1 MEDVVNLI
9 RTRMGLASRERRFPK
24 KSTIAEAISMA
35 RNKRR
40 ALEEEI
46 EIDFPHLGEH
56 ETEILELA
64 KNYESYKRER
74 ALLDYDDLLY
84 RLADLLQ
91 QYEDGRRRPYDS
103 YRSTMIDDNPHTT

>member
-1 MEDVVNLI
+1 M
-9 RTRMGLASRERRFPK
+9 

-35 RNKRR
+35 RSKRR
-40 ALEEEI
+40 ALEEDI

-56 ETEILELA
+56 QTEILELA

-84 RLADLLQ
+84 RLAELLE
-91 QYEDGRRRPYDS
+91 QYGNGRRRLLESHLYI
-103 YRSTMIDDNPHTT
+103 MIDEYHGTNNLLADLERVHAVPQR

>member
-1 MEDVVNLI
+1 M
-9 RTRMGLASRERRFPK
+9 

-35 RNKRR
+35 RSKRR
-40 ALEEEI
+40 ALEEDI

-56 ETEILELA
+56 QTEILELA

-84 RLADLLQ
+84 RLAELLE
-91 QYEDGRRRPYDS
+91 QYENVRRRPSDS
-103 YRSTMIDDNPHTT
+103 YPYIRIDAYQDTHLVQTHLGGLRLVKKSTSRG